1 MFIGNRCHAYM
12 YRSWNQARRQYEQK
26 YQDKYSDGCRLAE
39 GNLDVW
45 VDDKLLKKK
54 DEIGELSELP

>member
-1 MFIGNRCHAYM
+1 M
-12 YRSWNQARRQYEQK
+12 YRSWNQARRQYEQEISR
-26 YQDKYSDGCRLAE
+26 QVVQLVGRLAE

-54 DEIGELSELP
+54 DEIR